1 MTGHTPVYQR
11 VLGEDWLRLPEVTR
25 QLHSPAPVSMFEGT
39 ADIEGAE
46 HPLATLIAGRA
57 GLPQSGADVPAR
69 ISVSMDGDTE
79 IITRDYGGTVFETRQ
94 SAVSTPRG
102 MRLREQVGSVVFT
115 LRLEAGPHGLDFH
128 QESAT
133 VMGVPLPGVV
143 RPILRAQERAD
154 AGEHLFDVEVA
165 LPALGRLVRYRGRLR
180 PVDAQPGPRL
190 PDPVKRQV

>member
-25 QLHSPAPVSMFEGT
+25 QLHSPAPVSVFEGT

-57 GLPQSGADVPAR
+57 GLPQSGAGVPALIR
-69 ISVSMDGDTE
+69 VSMDGDTE

-133 VMGVPLPGVV
+133 VMGVPLPEFL
-143 RPILRAQERAD
+143 RPILHARERAD
-154 AGEHLFDVEVA
+154 AGEHLFEVEVA
-165 LPALGRLVRYRGRLR
+165 LPGLGRLVRYRGRLR
-180 PVDAQPGPRL
+180 PSGPGPVL
-190 PDPVKRQV
+190 PRSDEVKSPV